1 MSPFA
6 LKVASR
12 TGEKGRH
19 SRFYLVVLS
28 SLNQY
33 IRRVSME
40 KLQCYQFSFV
50 TSFIYIC
57 EYIYIYVYVFILIDL
72 EFPRPEAQVRGTEIK

>member
-1 MSPFA
+1 
-6 LKVASR
+6 
-12 TGEKGRH
+12 
-19 SRFYLVVLS
+19 
-28 SLNQY
+28 
-33 IRRVSME
+33 ME